1 MNTRSPGVQTADA
14 KLYRLPFA
22 NSSMKRLPCLVQT
35 HWMNLL
41 CDPTHMVA
49 KFTNCSRSDASVRMF
64 VAFVGLARTS
74 AMECRILCGTDVG
87 DRFRPLRTTV
97 IPTVSLYEKY
107 GVLKLTWLWRP
118 WLVPVLAPFPTL
130 LELHLFLVYQ
140 FSQVLDLLVNFRQ
153 CVPSEI
159 ALGTYEFIR
168 LGI

>member
-35 HWMNLL
+35 PHWMNLL
-41 CDPTHMVA
+41 CA
-49 KFTNCSRSDASVRMF
+49 NFTKCSRSDASVRMF

-140 FSQVLDLLVNFRQ
+140 FSQVLDLLVNFSQ
-153 CVPSEI
+153 I

>member
-1 MNTRSPGVQTADA
+1 MCPFFQKRTMNTRSPGVQTADA

-41 CDPTHMVA
+41 CDPTHRVA
-49 KFTNCSRSDASVRMF
+49 KFTNCSRSDASV
-64 VAFVGLARTS
+64 S
-74 AMECRILCGTDVG
+74 ILCGTDVG

-140 FSQVLDLLVNFRQ
+140 FSQVLDLLVNFSQ
-153 CVPSEI
+153 I